1 MYAAGSMRPHLP
13 AFTSAPALA
22 LAFSLALANTGCGA
36 SSYQAPSSTSIS
48 PYSTSMGSTSASSA
62 PAIPQHGAVK
72 ADLVV
77 LPDALVLG
85 FALREVAEDPQQ
97 ALAAAQAVVNELE
110 IEQRALS
117 LEEIGLSLSVACRL
131 DALPERRGAA
141 RE

>member
-1 MYAAGSMRPHLP
+1 
-13 AFTSAPALA
+13 
-22 LAFSLALANTGCGA
+22 
-36 SSYQAPSSTSIS
+36 
-48 PYSTSMGSTSASSA
+48 
-62 PAIPQHGAVK
+62 
-72 ADLVV
+72 VV
-77 LPDALVLG
+77 RPDALVLN

-110 IEQRALS
+110 IEQRAIS